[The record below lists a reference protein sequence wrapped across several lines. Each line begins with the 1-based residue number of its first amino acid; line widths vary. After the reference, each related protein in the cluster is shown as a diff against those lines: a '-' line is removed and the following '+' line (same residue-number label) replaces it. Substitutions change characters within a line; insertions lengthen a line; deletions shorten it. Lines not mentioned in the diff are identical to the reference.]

1 MRKETLI
8 ARRLPKGR
16 DYNRRFHKLATWLM
30 LLSMFLFATVRV
42 AAAIAQQRYLQG
54 IVVLLAVLLLA
65 ALILVATRIKR
76 LGDPS
81 WYMPFLMFGI
91 CVAASVIMGSF
102 TYFYLLC
109 VMILAANTL
118 YLNKKAMLVYV
129 IVSNIVGL
137 ILVYLH
143 LPLVSPDRPAS
154 EVPMVEMLVNWSL
167 LFCASL
173 ILYYFVRFASDK
185 NDIASRDQDAF
196 KTMFDTTPNLIL
208 LTDDNGH
215 ASYISKNLVRLAG
228 YADPQ
233 DAVGRPLNELF
244 SDPHSQR
251 LFAELIDNEGSYE
264 DTRTLVVEGATRH
277 YHIVS
282 DKMHGDAEGTYI
294 DITDITPIVEAR
306 IAAEDAS
313 IAKSAFLANMSHEIR
328 TPLNAIIGMSE
339 IGEQAHEPERKSYAF
354 SRIKD
359 ASTHLLGI
367 INDLLYMSKIEANK
381 LELSDIA
388 FDFNKMLTKVL
399 DIVRF
404 KTEEKDQRLV
414 VEFDPD
420 IPLCLIGDDQRLAQ
434 IVANLLSNAIKFT
447 PEGGTVTLRTGLIA
461 ATADLVTLRVEVED
475 TGIGITEEQG
485 AHLFEQ
491 FEQAES
497 STTRTYGGTGL
508 GLAIS
513 KRLLEMM
520 GGTIDFDSVPGTG
533 SRFFFTVQLRR
544 ADAAANDLPAC
555 DDCGRGGRSDDWYR
569 RRFADCRLLL
579 VEDVE
584 INREIVSALL
594 EATRIGIDYA
604 ENGQQALEVFAA
616 DPERYDIIFMD
627 VQMPVM
633 DGYEATR
640 RIRALGAAKAQ
651 NIPIIA
657 LTANVFKE
665 DVEEALKAGMNDHL
679 SKPLDSQKML
689 AVLAAHLP
697 DTALAGTADED
708 GEPPAD
714 TTDADGAL

>member
-1 MRKETLI
+1 MRTGT
-8 ARRLPKGR
+8 PTVTSGQGTKGQ

-54 IVVLLAVLLLA
+54 IVVLLAVLVLA

-91 CVAASVIMGSF
+91 CVGASQIMGSY

-118 YLNKKAMLVYV
+118 YLNKKAMFAYV

-137 ILVYLH
+137 ALVYFH
-143 LPLVSPDRPAS
+143 LPLASPDRPAS

-167 LFCASL
+167 LLCASWV
-173 ILYYFVRFASDK
+173 LYYFVRFASDK

-196 KTMFDTTPNLIL
+196 RTMFNTTPNLIL
-208 LTDDNGH
+208 LTDDGGH
-215 ASYISKNLVRLAG
+215 ARYVSKNLMRLTG
-228 YADPQ
+228 YENPQ
-233 DAVGRPLNELF
+233 DAAGRPLDELF
-244 SDPHSQR
+244 GDPHSKR
-251 LFAELIDNEGSYE
+251 LFAELMNNEGSYE

-277 YHIVS
+277 YHIIS

-306 IAAEDAS
+306 IAAEEANV
-313 IAKSAFLANMSHEIR
+313 AKSAFLANMSHEIR

-339 IGEQAHEPERKSYAF
+339 IGEQADEPERKGYAF
-354 SRIKD
+354 SRIKE
-359 ASTHLLGI
+359 ASTHLLGV
-367 INDLLYMSKIEANK
+367 INDILDMSKIEADK
-381 LELSDIA
+381 LELSDIV
-388 FDFNKMLTKVL
+388 FDFNQMLTRVL

-404 KTEEKDQRLV
+404 KTDEKDQRLV
-414 VEFDPD
+414 LEFDPD
-420 IPLCLIGDDQRLAQ
+420 IPPCLVGDDQRLAQ
-434 IVANLLSNAIKFT
+434 VIANLLSNAVKFT
-447 PEGGTVTLRTGLIA
+447 PEGGTVTLRAGLIA

-520 GGTIDFDSVPGTG
+520 GGAIAFDSVPGEG
-533 SRFFFTVQLRR
+533 SRFFFTVQLRH
-544 ADAAANDLPAC
+544 ADAAANDSPAC
-555 DDCGRGGRSDDWYR
+555 DDCEQNDRSEDWYR
-569 RRFADCRLLL
+569 GRFASCRLLL

-651 NIPIIA
+651 KIPIVA

-665 DVEEALKAGMNDHL
+665 DVDAALAAGMDDHL
-679 SKPLDSQKML
+679 SKPLDSKKML

-697 DTALAGTADED
+697 DAALAGTAD
-708 GEPPAD
+708 
-714 TTDADGAL
+714 TDGAP

>member
-1 MRKETLI
+1 MTSGQGT
-8 ARRLPKGR
+8 KGQ

-54 IVVLLAVLLLA
+54 IVVLLAVLVLA

-91 CVAASVIMGSF
+91 CVGASQIMGSY

-118 YLNKKAMLVYV
+118 YLNKKAMFAYV

-137 ILVYLH
+137 ALVYFH
-143 LPLVSPDRPAS
+143 LPLASPDRPAS

-167 LFCASL
+167 LLCASWV
-173 ILYYFVRFASDK
+173 LYYFVRFASDK

-196 KTMFDTTPNLIL
+196 RTMFNTTPNLIL
-208 LTDDNGH
+208 LTDDGGH
-215 ASYISKNLVRLAG
+215 ARYVSKNLMRLTG
-228 YADPQ
+228 YENPQ
-233 DAVGRPLNELF
+233 DAAGRPLDELF
-244 SDPHSQR
+244 GDPHSKR
-251 LFAELIDNEGSYE
+251 LFAELMNNEGSYE

-277 YHIVS
+277 YHIIS

-306 IAAEDAS
+306 IAAEEANV
-313 IAKSAFLANMSHEIR
+313 AKSAFLANMSHEIR

-339 IGEQAHEPERKSYAF
+339 IGEQADEPERKGYAF
-354 SRIKD
+354 SRIKE
-359 ASTHLLGI
+359 ASTHLLGV
-367 INDLLYMSKIEANK
+367 INDILDMSKIEADK
-381 LELSDIA
+381 LELSDIV
-388 FDFNKMLTKVL
+388 FDFNQMLTRVL

-404 KTEEKDQRLV
+404 KTDEKDQRLV
-414 VEFDPD
+414 LEFDPD
-420 IPLCLIGDDQRLAQ
+420 IPPCLVGDDQRLAQ
-434 IVANLLSNAIKFT
+434 VIANLLSNAVKFT
-447 PEGGTVTLRTGLIA
+447 PEGGTVTLRAGLIA

-520 GGTIDFDSVPGTG
+520 GGAIAFDSVPGEG
-533 SRFFFTVQLRR
+533 SRFFFTVQLRH
-544 ADAAANDLPAC
+544 ADAAANDSPAC
-555 DDCGRGGRSDDWYR
+555 DDCEQNDRSEDWYR
-569 RRFADCRLLL
+569 GRFASCRLLL

-651 NIPIIA
+651 KIPIVA

-665 DVEEALKAGMNDHL
+665 DVDAALAAGMDDHL
-679 SKPLDSQKML
+679 SKPLDSKKML

-697 DTALAGTADED
+697 DAALAGTAD
-708 GEPPAD
+708 
-714 TTDADGAL
+714 TDGAP